1 MIFKKNRVE
10 RTLSRKIGNSI
21 IGFFVAIF
29 FTIALVFAFSQTS
42 TFRNALRDKI
52 VELTNNSLNGKLNIG
67 KVDGT
72 LITHLVLRDV
82 TLEKDLDTFFVAKK
96 IEFALNPFY
105 ILAKRIKVTRVSI
118 SDVNL
123 AILETSP
130 NKWNIS
136 DIAKIDTTSKLATT
150 DTVQQNSKID
160 NFPFVFE
167 VSDLSL
173 KNISFRLKR
182 NKYLALHKKYATM
195 NYDDIEIDNLDL
207 KLSLFANLN
216 KMEFFANISRL
227 TLTPNLS
234 KFALQN
240 LSGKVHLTPSYTEI
254 KDLEI
259 ITDSS
264 NINFS
269 TRFDDFNVFGNI
281 DPKNFK
287 NYPIIL
293 DLTAH
298 PFNMCDLNSFI
309 EPTNFMHGAPDFTFK
324 GKGKYGNLDFESTLK
339 LKTTSINM
347 RGNIVNLQNPLH
359 LYTKAEFYDSDILYS
374 ELDSFLGDLE
384 LPKYPNLLV
393 EDINLTYKGEPLK
406 FRADGTAAI
415 GNGNFS
421 INTFMDMRKELT
433 DYDYQLT
440 THNLNLKT
448 LLGIESKLN
457 TKGKLKGSGFDPEK
471 STSQMAFVI
480 TDSHIAG
487 HQIDTANIKLHTID
501 KLIDLSVFSRLDGM
515 QNEIS
520 GKLDLATADKPIYNL
535 QGNFKNLDLFDFTQD
550 TTLNSSLNFTFEA
563 NGQSLDLDKT
573 EGGFKLNFIDSRI
586 GSNNFDSINFNI
598 DLSKLDDTRLISFK
612 SDILDFNITGD
623 FSLNETLDLLG
634 YQSQKLNYAISQKL
648 NEINPLVFSADTSH
662 TLELLTRNKKYSQKD
677 IYLDYDFNFKD
688 FKLIAALLN
697 RDKVEISGKGYGYL
711 ENDSDNFT
719 ISTTVDLDWLFLF
732 KGKEVFYVS
741 DVESSFDIGADNHKY
756 SFDNIFSTFSLTSE
770 EMVSA
775 LNINNI
781 KADVIFN
788 QSQAFVNIEANV
800 DDKLDAGIEGYFS
813 FSDSTESIKISNL
826 LFAYNNYTWQNRD
839 SIYLSNSPTKFE
851 INNFNLFNG
860 KSKLSINGSIINKLN
875 QNINL
880 VLSNV
885 DGGILA
891 NKFLDSED
899 ANSNINITAQILGTT
914 LHPIYN
920 IDFSMDDFKLKD
932 NYIGSLFGKMSY
944 KNKNIA
950 TDIEFINKTNNNKK
964 LLTLSGNIPIDMDME
979 QTTDNRPLA
988 DLALNL
994 KTYDF
999 NLSAFGDAIPTILNP
1014 SGIVNSDISVNGKLN
1029 DFNLSGYFSAK
1040 YCRFTSEIS
1049 NLDYITDLNL
1059 VFNKKNIQLQDSFIK
1074 NNGKTKF
1081 PGRIDFTGEI
1091 DLDGYSVSLAN
1102 IFMNGNI
1109 ALLSPNSKASLPY
1122 FYGDLLIKS
1131 DKPWHYQIKDGK
1143 QSFTGNMILEEASLD
1158 FIPPE
1163 SSYSVTNSDFRYI
1176 FIDNNLATELQKE
1189 KQSKLLSALLIKK
1202 TGSKLDNTTTDFDLD
1217 LKISSPKISKLSVVL
1232 SKALN
1237 QKLLADFTGELKIK
1251 NHNNKLTSQGQFD
1264 VLPGSMFIFYK
1275 TFSAEGSIKFSDD
1288 LINPIVNIT
1297 STYIAD
1303 YTNPR
1308 NDDAEPI
1315 KTAVKIKIDGPAMSV
1330 LENMASGKKPLNM
1343 QVYTGAQNIDYDV
1356 PNQQYNN
1363 LDAMYFVL
1371 LGKFSSDIE
1380 NASIAKS
1387 AGYSM
1392 LGSAITSGLNAHLGN
1407 FINNVN
1413 FNQTGKQTRIN
1424 VSGRASEFRY
1434 TIGGA
1439 IERLDWSEANAKFEY
1454 LFNPQFIIRFER
1466 KDPVISSSSKSQ
1478 KVHELG
1484 AMYRFTF

>member
-1 MIFKKNRVE
+1 MILKKNRVE
-10 RTLSRKIGNSI
+10 RTLFRKIGNSI

-29 FTIALVFAFSQTS
+29 FIIALIFAFSQTS

-52 VELTNNSLNGKLNIG
+52 VELANNSLNGKLNIDQ
-67 KVDGT
+67 VDGT
-72 LITHLVLRDV
+72 LITHLVLRNV

-96 IEFALNPFY
+96 IEFAINPFY
-105 ILAKRIKVTRVSI
+105 ILAKRIKVTRVSL

-123 AILETSP
+123 AILETSHD
-130 NKWNIS
+130 KWNIS
-136 DIAKIDTTSKLATT
+136 NIAKVDTTSELAVADSSTGE
-150 DTVQQNSKID
+150 SG
-160 NFPFVFE
+160 NFPFTIE
-167 VSDLSL
+167 ISDFAL
-173 KNISFRLKR
+173 KNISFKLKK
-182 NKYLALHKKYATM
+182 NEYLTLHREYTTI
-195 NYDDIEIDNLDL
+195 NYDDIEIENLDIRM
-207 KLSLFANLN
+207 SLLANLN
-216 KMEFFANISRL
+216 KMEIFADISRL
-227 TLTPNLS
+227 TFTSNLS
-234 KFALQN
+234 MFGLQN
-240 LSGKVHLTPSYTEI
+240 LSGQVHLTPGYTEV
-254 KDLEI
+254 KNLEV

-264 NINFS
+264 NITFS
-269 TRFDDFNVFGNI
+269 ARLDDFNVFENI
-281 DPKNFK
+281 DTKDFEK
-287 NYPIIL
+287 YPITL
-293 DLTAH
+293 DIVAH

-309 EPTNFMHGAPDFTFK
+309 EPTNFMHGAPDFTFN
-324 GKGKYGNLDFESTLK
+324 GKGKYGNFDFESTLK

-347 RGNIVNLQNPLH
+347 KGNIANLHNPLH
-359 LYTKAEFYDSDILYS
+359 LYTKADFYNSDILYS
-374 ELDSFLGDLE
+374 ELDSFLNGLE
-384 LPKYPNLLV
+384 LPKYPNLFV
-393 EDINLTYKGEPLK
+393 EDINITYEGKPLK
-406 FRADGTAAI
+406 FNAYGTATI
-415 GNGNFS
+415 GDGNFS
-421 INTFMDMRKELT
+421 INTFMDMTKELT

-440 THNLNLKT
+440 TNNLNLKT
-448 LLGIESKLN
+448 LLGIESRLN
-457 TKGKLKGSGFDPEK
+457 TKGNLKGSGFDPEK
-471 STSQMAFVI
+471 STSQMAFII
-480 TDSHIAG
+480 TNSHIAG
-487 HQIDTANIKLHTID
+487 HKIDTANIELHTID
-501 KLIDLSVFSRLDGM
+501 KLIDLSIFSRLDSM

-535 QGNFKNLDLFDFTQD
+535 RGNFKNLNLLNFTQD

-573 EGGFKLNFIDSRI
+573 EGDFELSFNNSQI
-586 GSNNFDSINFNI
+586 GSNHFDSINFKI

-634 YQSQKLNYAISQKL
+634 YQSQKLNYAIAQKL
-648 NEINPLVFSADTSH
+648 NEINPLIFSADTSN
-662 TLELLTRNKKYSQKD
+662 TLELLTSNKKYSQKD

-711 ENDSDNFT
+711 ENDSDNFNV
-719 ISTTVDLDWLFLF
+719 STTVDLDWLFLF

-741 DVESSFDIGADNHKY
+741 DVESNFDIGADNHKY

-781 KADVIFN
+781 KADIIFN
-788 QSQAFVNIEANV
+788 QSQAFVNVTANV
-800 DDKLDAGIEGYFS
+800 NDKLDTEIEGYFS

-860 KSKLSINGSIINKLN
+860 ESKLSIDGSIINKLN

-885 DGGILA
+885 DGGVLA
-891 NKFLDSED
+891 NKFLDSDD
-899 ANSNINITAQILGTT
+899 ANSNINLTAQIRGTT
-914 LHPIYN
+914 VHPIYN
-920 IDFSMDDFKLKD
+920 LNFSMDDFKLKN
-932 NYIGSLFGKMSY
+932 NYIGSLFGKINY
-944 KNKNIA
+944 VNKNI
-950 TDIEFINKTNNNKK
+950 TTNIEFTNRINDNKK
-964 LLTLSGNIPIDMDME
+964 LLTLSGNIPINLDMK
-979 QTTDNRPLA
+979 QTTENDHLQK
-988 DLALNL
+988 LALNL

-999 NLSAFGDAIPTILNP
+999 NLSAFGDAIPTVLNP
-1014 SGIVNSDISVNGKLN
+1014 SGIVNSDISVDGELD

-1049 NLDYITDLNL
+1049 NLDYIADLNL
-1059 VFNKKNIQLQDSFIK
+1059 VFDEKNIQLQNSFIK

-1081 PGRIDFTGEI
+1081 PGRINLTGKI
-1091 DLDGYSVSLAN
+1091 DLNGYSIALAD
-1102 IFMNGNI
+1102 IFMDGNI
-1109 ALLSPNSKASLPY
+1109 ALLSPNSKSSLPY

-1131 DKPWHYQIKDGK
+1131 NKPWHYQIKDGK
-1143 QSFTGNMILEEASLD
+1143 QSFTGNMILEEATLN
-1158 FIPPE
+1158 FIPLE
-1163 SSYSVTNSDFRYI
+1163 SSYSVSNSDFRYV
-1176 FIDNNLATELQKE
+1176 FIDSNLASELQKE

-1202 TGSKLDNTTTDFDLD
+1202 TGETKDNATTDFNLD
-1217 LKISSPKISKLSVVL
+1217 LKISSPNTSKLSVVL

-1237 QKLLADFTGELKIK
+1237 QKLLANFTGELKIR
-1251 NHNNKLTSQGQFD
+1251 NHNNKLTSQGEFNI
-1264 VLPGSMFIFYK
+1264 LPSSMFIFYK

-1308 NDDAEPI
+1308 NEDAEPI

-1356 PNQQYNN
+1356 PNQQYSG

-1380 NASIAKS
+1380 NAGIAKS

-1407 FINNVN
+1407 FISNVN

-1424 VSGRASEFRY
+1424 VSGRVQEFRY

-1439 IERLDWSEANAKFEY
+1439 IERPDWSEANAKFEY
-1454 LFNPQFIIRFER
+1454 LFNPQFIIRVER